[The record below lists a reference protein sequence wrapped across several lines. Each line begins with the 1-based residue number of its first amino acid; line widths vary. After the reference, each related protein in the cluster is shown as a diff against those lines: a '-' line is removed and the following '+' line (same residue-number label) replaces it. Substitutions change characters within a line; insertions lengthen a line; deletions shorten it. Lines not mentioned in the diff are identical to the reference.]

1 MACLL
6 LLNGPNLNLLGQ
18 REPDRYGRTTLAQ
31 IVTRLR
37 NRAEAMGHSL
47 DAFQSNAEGALI
59 DRVQQTLEDDTDFIL
74 INPGALT
81 HTSIG
86 LRDALLAVA
95 RPFIEIHLTN
105 IYAREPFRHR
115 SYLSDMALGVIC
127 GLGDVGYDLAL
138 DAALHHLAPQGSQGD
153 PVTRK
158 TFP

>member
-1 MACLL
+1 MARLL
-6 LLNGPNLNLLGQ
+6 LLNGPNLNLLGR
-18 REPDRYGRTTLAQ
+18 REPERYGRTTLAQ
-31 IVTRLR
+31 IVTRLEGR
-37 NRAEAMGHSL
+37 TRELGHRL

-59 DRVQQTLEDDTDFIL
+59 DRIQVTLEDDTDFIL

-105 IYAREPFRHR
+105 IHAREPFRHH
-115 SYLSDMALGVIC
+115 SYLSDVALGVIC

-138 DAALHHLAPQGSQGD
+138 EAALHHLAAKGS
-153 PVTRK
+153 
-158 TFP
+158 

>member
-1 MACLL
+1 MARLL
-6 LLNGPNLNLLGQ
+6 LLNGPNLNLLGR
-18 REPDRYGRTTLAQ
+18 REPERYGRTTLAQ
-31 IVTRLR
+31 IVTRLED
-37 NRAEAMGHSL
+37 RARVLGHRL

-59 DRVQQTLEDDTDFIL
+59 DRIQETLEDDTDFIL

-105 IYAREPFRHR
+105 IHAREPFRHH
-115 SYLSDMALGVIC
+115 SHLSDVALGVIC

-138 DAALHHLAPQGSQGD
+138 EAALHHLAAKGG
-153 PVTRK
+153 
-158 TFP
+158 